1 MKKLILLIFGFS
13 VVNLCAQEIRRVTAT
28 RDLYPDWSPDGS
40 KIVFQSDRNSGI
52 GQGFHLYIIGVD
64 QTGLI
69 QLTAGEES
77 DQGAVWSPDGKH
89 ILYSSY
95 LTDENSELFMIDLD
109 GTNKKR
115 LTYSPARDGHA
126 KFSPDGNS
134 IIFNSRRDEPGGYEI
149 YEMDIQSGET
159 NRLTV
164 FEGWD
169 TYPDISPNGEK
180 IIWRRVLP
188 TGGNSQ
194 SGRNSEVFMMDRDGS
209 NVKNLTSHPAFD
221 GYPSWSP
228 DGEKIIFAS
237 NRNDQSG
244 TGDNFH
250 IYIMDKDGTLVTRI
264 LENESFVEDARP
276 RWSPDG
282 TKILFNR
289 QYVANESSA
298 DILIYELPESLQIN
312 LTSDR

>member
-1 MKKLILLIFGFS
+1 MKKLAILIFSFIVLYS
-13 VVNLCAQEIRRVTAT
+13 KAQEIQRITAT
-28 RDLYPDWSPDGS
+28 RDLYADWSPDGN

-52 GQGFHLYIIGVD
+52 GQGFHIYIIDSD

-69 QLTAGEES
+69 QITNGVSS
-77 DQGAVWSPDGKH
+77 DQGPVWSPDGTK
-89 ILYSSY
+89 ILYASY
-95 LTDENSELFMIDLD
+95 LTDKNSELYLINSD

-126 KFSPDGNS
+126 KFSPDGKS

-149 YEMDIQSGET
+149 YEMDIESGET
-159 NRLTV
+159 DRMTD

-169 TYPDISPNGEK
+169 TYPDISPNGQK

-188 TGGNSQ
+188 IGGNSK
-194 SGRNSEVFMMDRDGS
+194 SGRNSEIFMMNRDGS
-209 NVKNLTSHPAFD
+209 NVQNLSNHPAFD

-228 DGEKIIFAS
+228 DGEKILFAS

-244 TGDNFH
+244 SGDNFH
-250 IYIMDKDGTLVTRI
+250 LYIMDHDGTNVARLF
-264 LENESFVEDARP
+264 ENENYVEDARP

-298 DILIYELPESLQIN
+298 DILIYELPDSLKIN
-312 LTSDR
+312 PMPDR